1 MFAIDEL
8 AYASPMRHWP
18 PLGKFLLALSLLIA
32 SLVSSSLVIPLLVLI
47 VGLTLLFVSTHL
59 RFPRVISLAILEG
72 MAIFLMGAVIIA
84 FVTVE
89 GKVLFDLN
97 LISAH
102 LTLTEGGL
110 RRGLTVFLRALAG
123 IVVMLF
129 FATSTPIPH
138 FAAALR
144 QLRIPS
150 YITEL
155 VVLVYRYSFL
165 LFEQLDVLY
174 TAAQCRLGFRG
185 LGNKLR
191 TTGKLAVNLFIKS
204 MEVAERSQIAL
215 FCRNFKGDFPSFRP
229 PARMTVG
236 WALVPFLAFGLLY
249 AANYAISNVMMLG
262 W

>member
-18 PLGKFLLALSLLIA
+18 PLGKFLLVMALLIV
-32 SLVSSSLVIPLLVLI
+32 SLVSTSLVIPITVFI
-47 VGLTLLFVSTHL
+47 AGMALLFLSTHL
-59 RFPRVISLAILEG
+59 RFPRVIALALLEG
-72 MAIFLMGAVIIA
+72 MAIFLIGALIIA
-84 FVTVE
+84 FVTRE
-89 GKVLFDLN
+89 GRVLLDLE
-97 LISAH
+97 LLSVH
-102 LTLTEGGL
+102 LSLTDGGL
-110 RRGLTVFLRALAG
+110 QRGLTVFLRALAG
-123 IVVMLF
+123 VTVMLF

-155 VVLVYRYSFL
+155 VILVYRYSFL

-174 TAAQCRLGFRG
+174 TAAQCRVGFRG
-185 LGNKLR
+185 TRNKFR
-191 TTGKLAVNLFIKS
+191 TTGKLAVGLFIRS
-204 MEVAERSQIAL
+204 IEVAERSQIAL
-215 FCRNFKGDFPSFRP
+215 YCRNFKGDFPAFRP

-236 WALVPFLAFGLLY
+236 WALLPFLAFGLLFV
-249 AANYAISNVMMLG
+249 ANYALTNMMMLG

>member
-18 PLGKFLLALSLLIA
+18 PLGKFLLALSLLIV
-32 SLVSSSLVIPLLVLI
+32 SLVSSSLVIPLIVFI

-59 RFPRVISLAILEG
+59 RFPKVIGLAILEG
-72 MAIFLMGAVIIA
+72 MGIFLIGAVIIA
-84 FVTVE
+84 FVTME

-97 LISAH
+97 LLWFH
-102 LTLTEGGL
+102 LRLTEGGL
-110 RRGLTVFLRALAG
+110 LRGMTVFLRALAG
-123 IVVMLF
+123 ITVMLF

-155 VVLVYRYSFL
+155 VILVYRYSFL

-185 LGNKLR
+185 TRNKIR
-191 TTGKLAVNLFIKS
+191 TTGKLAVGLFIKS
-204 MEVAERSQIAL
+204 LDVAERSQVAL
-215 FCRNFKGDFPSFRP
+215 FCRNFKGDFPTFRP
-229 PARMTVG
+229 PTRMTAIWV
-236 WALVPFLAFGLLY
+236 LLPFLSFALLY
-249 AANYAISNVMMLG
+249 AANLAISDIMMLG

>member
-18 PLGKFLLALSLLIA
+18 PLGKFLLALSLLIV
-32 SLVSSSLVIPLLVLI
+32 SLVSSSLVIPLIVFI

-59 RFPRVISLAILEG
+59 RFPKVIGLAILEG
-72 MAIFLMGAVIIA
+72 MGIFLIGAVIIA
-84 FVTVE
+84 FVTME

-97 LISAH
+97 LLSFH
-102 LTLTEGGL
+102 LRLTEGGL
-110 RRGLTVFLRALAG
+110 LRGMTVFLRALAG
-123 IVVMLF
+123 ITVMLF

-155 VVLVYRYSFL
+155 VILVYRYSFL

-185 LGNKLR
+185 TRNKIR
-191 TTGKLAVNLFIKS
+191 TTGKLAVGLFIKS
-204 MEVAERSQIAL
+204 LDVAERSQVAL
-215 FCRNFKGDFPSFRP
+215 FCRNFKGDFPTFRP
-229 PARMTVG
+229 PTRMTARWV
-236 WALVPFLAFGLLY
+236 LLPFLSFALLY
-249 AANYAISNVMMLG
+249 AANLAISDIMMLG